1 MYVGFGSYGQD
12 TDTTSS
18 SAVVPVV
25 LLGGLVL
32 VVLLAARGDVDQCE
46 RLWKQYKRAA
56 IADDKFLADFALSTA
71 KYEGCRWVR
80 LPGGA

>member
-12 TDTTSS
+12 ADTSTPNYW
-18 SAVVPVV
+18 VPVA

-32 VVLLAARGDVDQCE
+32 IAMLASRGDVDQCE

-56 IADDKFLADFALSTA
+56 TSDDKYLADFALSTA
-71 KYEGCRWVR
+71 KYEGCGWTQ
-80 LPGGA
+80 LPKG